1 MINNTQ
7 SKGSAIKGIIG
18 TKLGMTQVFDANNKV
33 VPVTVVSAGP
43 CVVTQVRTVEKDGY
57 QAIQL
62 AFGAIDPRKVSKPE
76 AGHFAKAGVT
86 PRKDV
91 AELRTSNAAAYQV
104 GQELRADVFASGEI
118 IDASGISL
126 GKGSAGVMKRH
137 NFSGFGAAHGVDRKH
152 RTSGSIG
159 NRTTPGRVFKGKRMM
174 GRMGVEKVTVQNLSI
189 HSVDP
194 VANTILI
201 KGAIPGAIGA
211 TVFIRSASKFAI
223 SETITKAG
231 A

>member
-1 MINNTQ
+1 M
-7 SKGSAIKGIIG
+7 KGIIG

-104 GQELRADVFASGEI
+104 GQELRADVFAAGEI